1 VTTLDA
7 VAQDPGTLDAVARIE
22 NLSITF
28 RRGGLAIQ
36 AVRGVSLEV
45 RRGEILG
52 LVGESGSG
60 KSVLGM
66 SLLGLLPTDPAP
78 VTSGAVTVR
87 GQDMLNGPAGLR
99 RSVRRAHLGAVF
111 QDPMTSLNPTMRVGR
126 QVIEAAGSEEE
137 AVRLLRAVGV
147 PDAGRRMASFPH
159 ELSGGLR
166 QRVMIAM
173 AIAGHPALVIADEP
187 TTALDVMV
195 QAQVLALLRSLR
207 DEIGCSFL
215 MITHDLGV
223 AAQVADRIAVMYGGR
238 LAELGPTA
246 AVLRA
251 AAHPYSAALT
261 RSRLSLSSHRDR
273 PLATLPGEV
282 PDPASPPPGCPFE
295 PRCPLAF
302 ADCLD
307 RPPDP
312 AEVAAG
318 HLSACLRPPGEVAAE
333 LHTASPGTAPSG
345 TAPSGTAPSG
355 TAPSGTAPS
364 GIAPSGTAPPGIA
377 PSGTA
382 PPGIAPSGAG
392 DPAAPPTASAPPAEA
407 DANANAGAGAETV
420 AAARVNGAAKTF
432 RVKAG
437 RRRVGLQALRDVS
450 LHVTE
455 GESVAI
461 VGESGSGKS
470 TLLRVI
476 AGLERPDRGQIT
488 LGPGAGPQMVFQD
501 AGASLTPWLTV
512 GALIGERL
520 QGAGVGGSARR
531 GRVEEALAHVGL
543 PANVAG
549 ARAAQLSGGQR
560 QRVALARA
568 TVVPPEVLLCDEP
581 TSALDVSLAAV
592 VLNLVTRLRRELGMA
607 VLFVTHDLSVA
618 RLVADRIAVMYL
630 GRVVELGPAEEV
642 VARPRHPYTR
652 ALVQAVPDLGVTPSA
667 LPGEPASP
675 LDPPPGCAFHP
686 RCPVAQD
693 SCADPEYLPRLT
705 RVRGERQRT
714 IACVHTE
721 AAPWP

>member
-1 VTTLDA
+1 VTTLDT
-7 VAQDPGTLDAVARIE
+7 VTGPPDTMEAVARAE

-28 RRGGLAIQ
+28 RRGALDIQ
-36 AVRGVSLEV
+36 AVRGVSLEI

-66 SLLGLLPTDPAP
+66 SLLGLLPADPAP
-78 VTSGAVTVR
+78 ATSGAVTVC
-87 GQDMLNGPAGLR
+87 GQDMLNGSAGLR
-99 RSVRRAHLGAVF
+99 RAVRRQHLGAVF

-126 QVIEAAGSEEE
+126 QVIEAAGSEDE
-137 AVRLLRAVGV
+137 AVRLLRAVGI

-173 AIAGHPALVIADEP
+173 AIAGRPALVIADEP

-195 QAQVLALLRSLR
+195 QAQVLTLLRSLR

-223 AAQVADRIAVMYGGR
+223 AAQTCDRIAVMYAGR
-238 LAELGPTA
+238 LAEIGSA
-246 AVLRA
+246 ATMLRE
-251 AAHPYSAALT
+251 AAHPYSAALSW
-261 RSRLSLSSHRDR
+261 SRLSLSSQRDR

-282 PDPASPPPGCPFE
+282 PDPASPPPGCPFQ
-295 PRCPLAF
+295 PRCALARDECS
-302 ADCLD
+302 AT
-307 RPPDP
+307 PPGPVEVAPGHLSACILPP

-318 HLSACLRPPGEVAAE
+318 FGPPPPVPPINMPNEAVPEPAAGDE
-333 LHTASPGTAPSG
+333 ATADG
-345 TAPSGTAPSG
+345 
-355 TAPSGTAPS
+355 
-364 GIAPSGTAPPGIA
+364 
-377 PSGTA
+377 
-382 PPGIAPSGAG
+382 GAG
-392 DPAAPPTASAPPAEA
+392 DAALTGPA
-407 DANANAGAGAETV
+407 V
-420 AAARVNGAAKTF
+420 AARVRGVAKTF
-432 RVKAG
+432 RVKSG
-437 RRRVGLQALRDVS
+437 RRRVGLQALREIG
-450 LHVTE
+450 LHVAE

-476 AGLERPDRGQIT
+476 AGLERADRGEIA

-520 QGAGVGGSARR
+520 RHERLSAAQRR
-531 GRVEEALAHVGL
+531 ERVEQALAHVGL
-543 PANVAG
+543 PPHVAG

-568 TVVPPEVLLCDEP
+568 TVIPPEVLLCDEP

-592 VLNLVTRLRRELGMA
+592 VLNLVARLRRELGMA

-618 RLVADRIAVMYL
+618 RVVADRIAVMYL
-630 GRVVELGPAEEV
+630 GRIVELGPAEQV
-642 VARPRHPYTR
+642 VAHPQHPYTT
-652 ALVQAVPDLGVTPSA
+652 ALVRAVPDLGVTPAA

-675 LDPPPGCAFHP
+675 LDPPPGCAFSP
-686 RCPVAQD
+686 RCPVAEA
-693 SCADPEYLPRLT
+693 SCADPDFLPRLIKL
-705 RVRGERQRT
+705 RGEHDRT
-714 IACVHTE
+714 VACIHAE
-721 AAPWP
+721 AM